1 MKFIHYIF
9 AASAMIAMA
18 SCTKEGPTYTVG
30 EADNAIVL
38 SARIADESGSVLTKA
53 GSEDNHAS
61 HRLPTQGTKMRL
73 QVIGEWWRTQGASS
87 GDQIVKTSV
96 GTAGS
101 DVVSVSHR
109 KLGLS
114 PDLYWDDYGT
124 ADPSNMLTSRGRDKG
139 LTVYGVAVD
148 GLSTLPSEITG
159 LSESTAWTTI
169 SWSVPTDQS
178 TSGWTD
184 NDLLISNNVKNGG
197 ADGCY
202 RFDDRSAGKLLEF
215 RHAMS
220 KITVR
225 LVANEG
231 FPTSGVGA
239 TTNKFAASPSVELTT
254 AESTEWAYTAGNVNI
269 TDGTVTSQ
277 SDLSNVKMHT
287 DKTDDAVYTV
297 ILDALVCP
305 GSVFPAGKTIAKVTA
320 DGNIYYVSS
329 DKIRAKM
336 LSLDPSTDYTTKP
349 GVNYVLT
356 VLVNKTKI
364 DNIEATIT
372 DWSSVEADQVAPTVN
387 VSASYGKTDTGT
399 FPTAFTAFSFYRS
412 TSMDSGYSMDATV
425 TKGTPWTF
433 DNAIYWPTHNT
444 HYQFR
449 GVWPQTDDT
458 GNTAT
463 LPAVTIVNDK
473 QVIAVSNVKYE
484 AGTFP
489 SDLSI
494 ARPEFANGSSDLC
507 KSTDHTPVSLL
518 DNGICATEGTINLN
532 FRYMM
537 SKVEVRLSTAAGT
550 PPEVNLSGAKV
561 ELVNA
566 YTTGNVALGSR
577 EATVTGSAGTY
588 ELHADPNNA
597 DYRLDAIV
605 PQTLTYTPAGAA
617 TNLRFKVTIYSTS
630 DSAAIDDI
638 YYADVNPILETGTST
653 KVAPDGKWEAGK
665 HYVYNLALSKTEIKA
680 TATITDWET
689 VTASENVWF

>member
-1 MKFIHYIF
+1 MTLL
-9 AASAMIAMA
+9 S

-30 EADNAIVL
+30 EADNAIVF
-38 SARIADESGSVLTKA
+38 SAGAVEGKSGPDTKA
-53 GSEDNHAS
+53 LDDQHAKHIALS
-61 HRLPTQGTKMRL
+61 SGIKLRLKVDGTWAGKTNPDISKTTTATVGAETTSSGAGTKHN
-73 QVIGEWWRTQGASS
+73 
-87 GDQIVKTSV
+87 
-96 GTAGS
+96 
-101 DVVSVSHR
+101 SVSFTP
-109 KLGLS
+109 S
-114 PDLYWDDYGT
+114 ETLYWDDYGT
-124 ADPSNMLTSRGRDKG
+124 ADPANTTNRDAG
-139 LTVYGVAVD
+139 LSVLAVAVND
-148 GLSTLPSEITG
+148 ASV
-159 LSESTAWTTI
+159 STAIAAPSDWTALP
-169 SWSVPTDQS
+169 WSLESDQKTNGWS
-178 TSGWTD
+178 KKDLLVSYNLQSGNDGTLKFDDYKKKLAQTSGFE
-184 NDLLISNNVKNGG
+184 NVG
-197 ADGCY
+197 
-202 RFDDRSAGKLLEF
+202 LLEF

-277 SDLSNVKMHT
+277 SGLSNVKMHT
-287 DKTDDAVYTV
+287 DKTNDATYTV

-305 GSVFPAGKTIAKVTA
+305 GSVFPADKTIAKVTA

-329 DKIRAKM
+329 NEIRAKM

-356 VLVNKTKI
+356 VEVNKTKI
-364 DNIEATIT
+364 DNVEATIT

-387 VSASYGKTDTGT
+387 VSASYGTTDTGT

-412 TSMDSGYSMDATV
+412 TSMDSGYSKDATV
-425 TKGTPWTF
+425 TKGDKWTF

-449 GVWPQTDDT
+449 GVWPETVESGDSAPVVTTDSDS
-458 GNTAT
+458 
-463 LPAVTIVNDK
+463 K
-473 QVIAVSNVKYE
+473 QVIAVSNAAYS

-507 KSTDHTPVSLL
+507 KSTDHTQVSLL

-566 YTTGNVALGSR
+566 YTKGNVALGSR

-605 PQTLTYTPAGAA
+605 PQELTYTEAGAA
-617 TNLRFKVTIYSTS
+617 TNLRFKVTIYSATPG
-630 DSAAIDDI
+630 AIDDI
-638 YYADVNPILETGTST
+638 YYADVYPILETGQST
-653 KVAPDGKWEAGK
+653 RVAPNGKWEAGK

>member
-1 MKFIHYIF
+1 MKFIHYIY
-9 AASAMIAMA
+9 AASALLAMA
-18 SCTKEGPTYTVG
+18 SCTKEGPAYTVG

-38 SARIADESGSVLTKA
+38 SAGIADGSGSVITKA
-53 GSEDNHAS
+53 GSEDYHSS
-61 HRLPTQGTKMRL
+61 HRLPANGTSMRL
-73 QVIGEWWRTQGASS
+73 QVIGEWWRTAGATS
-87 GDQIVKTSV
+87 GDQIVKTTV
-96 GTAGS
+96 GTAGT
-101 DVVSVSHR
+101 DIIRDSHR

-124 ADPSNMLTSRGRDKG
+124 ADPSNMLTGRGRDKG

-148 GLSTLPSEITG
+148 GLTSLPSAITG
-159 LSESTAWTTI
+159 LSESTAWTDI
-169 SWSVPTDQS
+169 SWSVPADQS

-184 NDLLISNNVKNGG
+184 NDLLISNNVKQGG

-202 RFDDRSAGKLLEF
+202 RFDDRSSGKLLEF

-225 LVANEG
+225 LIANEG
-231 FPTSGVGA
+231 FPTTGVGS
-239 TTNKFAASPSVELTT
+239 TTNKFAQNPSAELTT
-254 AESTEWAYTAGNVNI
+254 AESPEWAYTSGAVNI

-277 SDLSNVKMHT
+277 SNLSKVKMHT
-287 DKTDDAVYTV
+287 DKTDDATYTV
-297 ILDALVCP
+297 ILDALICP
-305 GSVFPAGKTIAKVTA
+305 GSEFPENKTIAKVTA

-329 DKIRAKM
+329 NEIRTKM
-336 LSLDPSTDYTTKP
+336 HSLDSGTDYKTKP

-372 DWSSVEADQVAPTVN
+372 DWSSVEAEQVAPKVN
-387 VSASYGKTDTGT
+387 VSADYGSKDGT
-399 FPTAFTAFSFYRS
+399 SFPSAFTAFSFYRS
-412 TSMDSGYSMDATV
+412 TSMDSGYSKDATV

-463 LPAVTIVNDK
+463 LPAVTTVNDK
-473 QVIAVSNVKYE
+473 QVIAVSNAAYS

-494 ARPEFANGSSDLC
+494 ARPEFENGSSDLC
-507 KSTDHTPVSLL
+507 QSTDHTPVSLL
-518 DNGICATEGTINLN
+518 NNGICATEGTINLN

-537 SKVEVRLSTAAGT
+537 SKVEVRLSTAGGT
-550 PPEVNLSGAKV
+550 PAVNLSGAKV

-566 YTTGNVALGSR
+566 YTTGNVTLGSR
-577 EATVTGSAGTY
+577 EASVTGSTGTY
-588 ELHADPNNA
+588 ELHTDPGNTN
-597 DYRLDAIV
+597 YRLDAIV
-605 PQTLTYTPAGAA
+605 PQDLTYTAAGAA

-630 DSAAIDDI
+630 DPSAIDDI

-653 KVAPDGKWEAGK
+653 KVAPSGKWEAGK

-689 VTASENVWF
+689 VTAGENVWF